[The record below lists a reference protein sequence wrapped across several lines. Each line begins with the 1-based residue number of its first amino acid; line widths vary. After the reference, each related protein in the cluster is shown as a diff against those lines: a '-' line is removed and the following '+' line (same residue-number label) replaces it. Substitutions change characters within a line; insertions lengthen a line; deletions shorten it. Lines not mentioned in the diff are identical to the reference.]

1 MQVNATWL
9 WALYGVCCV
18 PSVVLWTHDRVSRA
32 PRGGSRSGR
41 AIAWAD
47 GIMFG
52 IGTGLAISFAVLLAQ
67 SIVFRITH

>member
-1 MQVNATWL
+1 MRVNAAWL

-18 PSVVLWTHDRVSRA
+18 PSVVLWTRYRLSRLPTA
-32 PRGGSRSGR
+32 LPRSVR

-52 IGTGLAISFAVLLAQ
+52 VGTGLAISFAVLLAQ